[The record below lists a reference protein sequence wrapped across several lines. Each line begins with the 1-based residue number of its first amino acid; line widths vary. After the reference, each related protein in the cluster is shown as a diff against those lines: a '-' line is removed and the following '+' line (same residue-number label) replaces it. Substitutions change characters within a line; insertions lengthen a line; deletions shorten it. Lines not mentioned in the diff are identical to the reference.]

1 MHRKPVDLAS
11 VLAVSIGVAL
21 TLLAGAATPSTGTAH
36 LQQSSP
42 ASAAPAEVSFENDVT
57 PIFQN
62 RCVQCH
68 GGVDEDG
75 EIRAEASLNLTSY
88 EGVIAG
94 SEYGPVVTAGDPDD
108 SILLDLIVW
117 GDMPEEGDSVPEEEI
132 ALIRMWIA
140 EGALNN

>member
-11 VLAVSIGVAL
+11 VLAASIGVAL
-21 TLLAGAATPSTGTAH
+21 TLLAVAATPPTGTAP
-36 LQQSSP
+36 LQPSSP
-42 ASAAPAEVSFENDVT
+42 ASGAPAQVSFENDVV

-68 GGVDEDG
+68 GGVGEDG
-75 EIRAEASLNLTSY
+75 EVRAEASLKLTSY
-88 EGVIAG
+88 EDLIAG
-94 SEYGPVVTAGDPDD
+94 SEYGTVLTAGDPDD
-108 SILLDLIVW
+108 SVLIDLIEW
-117 GDMPEEGDSVPEEEI
+117 GDMPEEGDPVPADEI

>member
-1 MHRKPVDLAS
+1 MHRKPIDLAF
-11 VLAVSIGVAL
+11 VLAASIGVAL
-21 TLLAGAATPSTGTAH
+21 TLVAVAATPPTGTAR
-36 LQQSSP
+36 LQPSP
-42 ASAAPAEVSFENDVT
+42 LLRGVAEVSFETDVA
-57 PIFQN
+57 PILQN

-75 EIRAEASLNLTSY
+75 DVRAEASLTLTSY

-108 SILLDLIVW
+108 SMLLNLIEW
-117 GDMPEEGDSVPEEEI
+117 GDMPEEGDPVPEEEI

>member
-1 MHRKPVDLAS
+1 MHRKPVDLAKIFAAPIG
-11 VLAVSIGVAL
+11 AVL
-21 TLLAGAATPSTGTAH
+21 TLLAVAATPPTGAPP
-36 LQQSSP
+36 LRPSS
-42 ASAAPAEVSFENDVT
+42 SAEVSFEMDVA

-75 EIRAEASLNLTSY
+75 EVRAEASLKLTSY

-94 SEYGPVVTAGDPDD
+94 SEYGSVVTAGDPGD
-108 SILLDLIVW
+108 SVLLDLIEW
-117 GDMPEEGDSVPEEEI
+117 GDMPEEGDPVPAEEI
-132 ALIRMWIA
+132 DLIRMWIA